1 MSKMDGDKKEY
12 DHDNSVDDD
21 RAQRMN
27 AADPT
32 AAQALNIK
40 LLEKPDPAA
49 DQNGIE
55 DGEGDRT
62 RWRSPQTQRAPQRS
76 PPRAESRSACDGWKS
91 TAERGQGAWK
101 IASVYFCRANGMKPS

>member
-1 MSKMDGDKKEY
+1 MRKMDGDKKEY
-12 DHDNSVDDD
+12 DHNNGVDDD

-40 LLEKPDPAA
+40 LLEKADPAA

-55 DGEGDRT
+55 DGEGDSTPAGARRKPGEHRKDHHRQQNRDQLAT
-62 RWRSPQTQRAPQRS
+62 VGNRQRNEGKAHRKS
-76 PPRAESRSACDGWKS
+76 RASISAGRM
-91 TAERGQGAWK
+91 A
-101 IASVYFCRANGMKPS
+101 